1 MDVEPKKTVPTVVKP
16 VAVNGDRTRYEELK
30 DWLRTNEER
39 LADAVLADDERLS
52 HNALS
57 VYPAVKGGCLAY
69 GTGCFGDTDPYAT
82 VYVLGDTHG
91 DFDSCLAVFF
101 TILRIAKENGET
113 APVVYLLGDVVDR
126 NGEGC
131 MLECALILAIL
142 QKTLPDEFAEL
153 NSIRLGVVKGDHD
166 IGLLYAEPYAPETRF
181 RAMVSPA
188 DYCDW
193 LNKRIDDGGGES
205 VTKIGR
211 AWIRLMK
218 ECPAAVFLEQSGTL
232 LSHGGVPR
240 EDLQKRIAAGEP
252 YMFQSEAFAQDFE
265 WCRMVDVKKKL
276 LNRGSKTSEIGG
288 YEFDSFCRIA
298 FPGKLKEGMAATKVR
313 RFVFGHQHPVKGF
326 EQYTKWYDGY
336 EVICIASFRADDVL
350 GGPTFPHMVRIAPV
364 NVIAGNSEELSFGDA
379 RSDSWTKP
387 IGNDTSDP
395 SQENTTPVQAADELA
410 ENPASRLKPVLPAV
424 EGMSPVFN
432 ENSWTVCSDNKQ
444 S

>member
-276 LNRGSKTSEIGG
+276 LNRGSKTSEIAMSSTLSVGSP
-288 YEFDSFCRIA
+288 FQVNSRKAWRQLKFADSFSGTNI
-298 FPGKLKEGMAATKVR
+298 
-313 RFVFGHQHPVKGF
+313 
-326 EQYTKWYDGY
+326 
-336 EVICIASFRADDVL
+336 
-350 GGPTFPHMVRIAPV
+350 
-364 NVIAGNSEELSFGDA
+364 
-379 RSDSWTKP
+379 
-387 IGNDTSDP
+387 
-395 SQENTTPVQAADELA
+395 
-410 ENPASRLKPVLPAV
+410 RLKGLSSTQSGMTDMRLFALPPSV
-424 EGMSPVFN
+424 PTMYWEVRHSHTWY
-432 ENSWTVCSDNKQ
+432 E
-444 S
+444 